1 MDRTMRAL
9 QKKLERMELEH
20 LRQHALELYT
30 RLEQAEAAAQQAEF
44 WQQHAMDLQEAIN
57 DPDFVTH
64 KCVGIT
70 KTGEMIV
77 VRNDEHRTVSAC

>member
-1 MDRTMRAL
+1 MDRTMRAI

-30 RLEQAEAAAQQAEF
+30 RLEQAESAAQQAEF

-57 DPDFVTH
+57 DPNFVTH

-70 KTGEMIV
+70 KTGEMVV
-77 VRNDEHRTVSAC
+77 VRSGSSSC